1 MYCIMGPTPNAR
13 NNHIG
18 KMKVFDNAE
27 KKKEKKNNKKEE
39 SYGAPIDHRS
49 KRW

>member
-1 MYCIMGPTPNAR
+1 MYYGAKCTEQLLRRKGI
-13 NNHIG
+13 
-18 KMKVFDNAE
+18 FDKAE
-27 KKKEKKNNKKEE
+27 KKKEKKKNKEE